1 MAFYVYGAD
10 GTRYGPG
17 DEAELALWA
26 GEGRLRP
33 ETELEDTETGV
44 RRRAASVLREFPWPH
59 PDSTV
64 IDGVEYPRPTM
75 VSAPFAPRRKVWVA
89 GLLTFLL
96 CGAGQMYNRQVAK
109 GFAFLALCLVLGIL
123 TDGPGGYAVT
133 VTACIDACRTAR
145 RINAGEIVGPW
156 SVF

>member
-1 MAFYVYGAD
+1 MAFYVITTD

-89 GLLTFLL
+89 GLLTVLL
-96 CGAGQMYNRQVAK
+96 CGTGQMYNRQFAK
-109 GFAFLALCLVLGIL
+109 GFVFLFASLAIGFVVE
-123 TDGPGGYAVT
+123 GPGIGIWV
-133 VTACIDACRTAR
+133 VACIDACRTAR
-145 RINAGEIVGPW
+145 RINAGEPVGPW
-156 SVF
+156 SLF